1 MPREELPFA
10 IQSALDSKHED
21 ELNDMLAKLFEQKC
35 KELQEE
41 IMQLM
46 EQKLNMQ
53 GLIIKDSK
61 DSLELVIDIEQRAT
75 SNSPMDENLRKQS
88 AQVREELKTK
98 MERQQKD
105 LDLEFKKKEQKL
117 DRETSERMLNN
128 ENQKIQWLKDAQLK
142 EKKEILEK
150 HLP

>member
-1 MPREELPFA
+1 
-10 IQSALDSKHED
+10 
-21 ELNDMLAKLFEQKC
+21 
-35 KELQEE
+35 
-41 IMQLM
+41 
-46 EQKLNMQ
+46 
-53 GLIIKDSK
+53 
-61 DSLELVIDIEQRAT
+61 
-75 SNSPMDENLRKQS
+75 
-88 AQVREELKTK
+88 

-142 EKKEILEK
+142 EKREILEK